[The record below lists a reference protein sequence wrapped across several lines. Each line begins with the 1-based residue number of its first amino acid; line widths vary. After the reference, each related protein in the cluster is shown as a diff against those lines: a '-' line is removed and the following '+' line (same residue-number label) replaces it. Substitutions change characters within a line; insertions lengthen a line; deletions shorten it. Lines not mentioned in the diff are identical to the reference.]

1 MKKYYDFEIDG
12 FITTC
17 EKMLVET
24 PIRVQM
30 TIEGDVK
37 TVSIG
42 NNEVQFTF
50 AFTPVL
56 DKLNEE

>member
-1 MKKYYDFEIDG
+1 MKKYYDFGIDG

-50 AFTPVL
+50 AFTPDL
-56 DKLNEE
+56 EKLNEE